1 MWFGAV
7 FADCAVFLGPDGA
20 VFAFFR
26 WQESCFDN
34 PENMK
39 TANALP
45 GNSWQ
50 CNISRGWLGLAQA

>member
-1 MWFGAV
+1 
-7 FADCAVFLGPDGA
+7 L
-20 VFAFFR
+20 R

-39 TANALP
+39 TANVLP

-50 CNISRGWLGLAQA
+50 SNTSRGWLGLAQA